1 MWGVH
6 NEFQVPILSSSWK
19 FRVARCTLNY
29 SSAPIGI
36 GNEAAETGS
45 QYPDPRFVAYLNAAQ
60 SPTFLAQ
67 DANLPLLCKR
77 KAVLVAGGDGRDVP
91 PGECFQ
97 LCHAASKQQERAEL
111 ITQHSRTPESN
122 TRSRYDGELLFI
134 Q

>member
-36 GNEAAETGS
+36 GNEAAETDS

-60 SPTFLAQ
+60 SPTLLQEQIWLKIQTCHYFVSAKQCLWPAAM
-67 DANLPLLCKR
+67 DVTSLPVSASSCATQRASSKR
-77 KAVLVAGGDGRDVP
+77 GP
-91 PGECFQ
+91 
-97 LCHAASKQQERAEL
+97 
-111 ITQHSRTPESN
+111 N
-122 TRSRYDGELLFI
+122 
-134 Q
+134 